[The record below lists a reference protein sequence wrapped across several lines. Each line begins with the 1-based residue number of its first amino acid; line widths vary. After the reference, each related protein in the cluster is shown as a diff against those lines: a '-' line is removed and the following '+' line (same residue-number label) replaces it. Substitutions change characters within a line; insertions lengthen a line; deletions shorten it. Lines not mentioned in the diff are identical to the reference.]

1 MPLSWNEIKSRAL
14 AFSREWADAADEASE
29 AKPFWIAFFEIFGI
43 TNKRVATFEHAVKKF
58 GGGQGYVDLFWPG
71 VLLVE
76 QKSRGRDLDRAFDQ
90 ALDYF
95 PGIRERDLPRHIVVC
110 DFARFRLYDLATPA
124 LSPGP
129 SPASGG
135 GENACVEFALKD
147 LHKHIRHFAFIAGYE
162 TQEIKPQNPVNI
174 QAAER
179 MGRLHDALKASGYD
193 GHALE
198 VLLVRLLFCLFADD
212 TGIFQPSQALRT
224 YVEERTREDGSDLG
238 PLLAQLFQ
246 VLNTPDTR
254 RSAALDEQLAA
265 FPYVNGRLF
274 EEAIPI
280 ADFDAAM
287 REALLDAC
295 ALDWAAISPAI
306 FGALFQS
313 IMDRTA
319 RRNLGAHYTSEENIL
334 KLIKPLFLDA
344 LWAEFDKAKKNRN
357 KLFEFHKKLRSLTF
371 FDPACGCG
379 NFLVIAY
386 RELRLLELEI
396 LRASL
401 VLEREFKQAL
411 VDVFQLLS
419 IDVDQFHGIEIE
431 EFPAQIAQVAL
442 WLVDHQMNL
451 RVGEEFGM
459 YFARIPLKT
468 SPKIVHGNAL
478 TLDWNAVLPAERAS
492 YVMGNPPFIGAKFMD
507 DAQRADAR
515 AVFEGIA
522 NAGLLD
528 FVAAWYVKA
537 ARYLQHTLS
546 PFEGEGWGSA
556 ATCPLAGLVD
566 CLVAPS
572 EGKRSATRCAFVST
586 NSITQGEQVGVLWG
600 WLLAQGIKIHFAHRT
615 FSWSNEARGKAAV
628 HCVIVGFG
636 LGDVAEKTIYEYADI
651 KGEPHA
657 VKADNI
663 NPYLVDAPD
672 VVLEKRSKPIS
683 NVPSMSFGN
692 QPIDGGNLILSE
704 DEKNELL
711 ALEPLAASFVRA
723 FLGADEFLNDLPR
736 YCLWLKE
743 ATPDELRRMPEVRK
757 RIEAVR
763 TFRNASKRA
772 ATRELAL
779 TPAQFAFVSHP
790 NTDYLL
796 IPSVSSE
803 RRQFVPIGFMPS
815 EVIASNLCLI
825 VPGATLYHF
834 AILTSSMHMAWVRAV
849 CGRLKSDFRY
859 SAGIVYNNFP
869 WPSCSSCNAG
879 RTDTPD
885 DKARQAIEAAAQA
898 VLDARAQFPGASLA
912 DLYDPLTMPPA
923 LLRAHQKLDAA
934 VDKAYGKSGFKSD
947 AERVAFLFE
956 RYQALTSLLP
966 AARPKRGRKEPNA
979 Q

>member
-1 MPLSWNEIKSRAL
+1 
-14 AFSREWADAADEASE
+14 
-29 AKPFWIAFFEIFGI
+29 
-43 TNKRVATFEHAVKKF
+43 
-58 GGGQGYVDLFWPG
+58 
-71 VLLVE
+71 
-76 QKSRGRDLDRAFDQ
+76 
-90 ALDYF
+90 
-95 PGIRERDLPRHIVVC
+95 
-110 DFARFRLYDLATPA
+110 
-124 LSPGP
+124 
-129 SPASGG
+129 
-135 GENACVEFALKD
+135 
-147 LHKHIRHFAFIAGYE
+147 
-162 TQEIKPQNPVNI
+162 
-174 QAAER
+174 
-179 MGRLHDALKASGYD
+179 
-193 GHALE
+193 
-198 VLLVRLLFCLFADD
+198 
-212 TGIFQPSQALRT
+212 
-224 YVEERTREDGSDLG
+224 
-238 PLLAQLFQ
+238 
-246 VLNTPDTR
+246 
-254 RSAALDEQLAA
+254 
-265 FPYVNGRLF
+265 
-274 EEAIPI
+274 
-280 ADFDAAM
+280 
-287 REALLDAC
+287 
-295 ALDWAAISPAI
+295 
-306 FGALFQS
+306 
-313 IMDRTA
+313 
-319 RRNLGAHYTSEENIL
+319 
-334 KLIKPLFLDA
+334 
-344 LWAEFDKAKKNRN
+344 
-357 KLFEFHKKLRSLTF
+357 
-371 FDPACGCG
+371 
-379 NFLVIAY
+379 
-386 RELRLLELEI
+386 
-396 LRASL
+396 
-401 VLEREFKQAL
+401 
-411 VDVFQLLS
+411 
-419 IDVDQFHGIEIE
+419 
-431 EFPAQIAQVAL
+431 
-442 WLVDHQMNL
+442 
-451 RVGEEFGM
+451 M

-492 YVMGNPPFIGAKFMD
+492 YVMGNPPFIGAKFMSE
-507 DAQRADAR
+507 AQRADAR

-537 ARYLQHTLS
+537 ARYLQHTPS
-546 PFEGEGWGSA
+546 PFKGEGRGEGE
-556 ATCPLAGLVD
+556 
-566 CLVAPS
+566 
-572 EGKRSATRCAFVST
+572 RSATRCAFVST
-586 NSITQGEQVGVLWG
+586 NSITQGEQVGVLWD

-636 LGDVAEKTIYEYADI
+636 LGNVAEKTIYEYADI

-657 VKADNI
+657 VKAANI

-672 VVLEKRSKPIS
+672 VVLEKRNKPIS
-683 NVPSMSFGN
+683 NIPSMCFGN

-723 FLGADEFLNDLPR
+723 FLGADEFLNNLPR

-825 VPGATLYHF
+825 VPGATLFHF

-869 WPSCSSCNAG
+869 WPEAALSPSPSPASG
-879 RTDTPD
+879 RGEPLR
-885 DKARQAIEAAAQA
+885 AAIESAAQA

-923 LLRAHQKLDAA
+923 LLKAHQKLDAA

-966 AARPKRGRKEPNA
+966 AARSKRGRKEPNA